1 MGKVR
6 VDAKRCKGCFLCMSV
21 CPANAISVSGELSE
35 KGYETIRIDE
45 VKCIQ
50 CGSCYT
56 VCPDQVFT
64 VYGR

>member
-1 MGKVR
+1 MGKISLDVS
-6 VDAKRCKGCFLCMSV
+6 RCKGCGYCV
-21 CPANAISVSGELSE
+21 AACPTKALSQGGAKNS
-35 KGYETIRIDE
+35 KGYVVVQADE
-45 VKCIQ
+45 EKCIQ